1 MGEAATAPPV
11 PKRHCC
17 EPSCSATAYTLWSSE
32 PKYATPSLRAGVDH
46 TLSPVVKRQRWE
58 PSSASSAYRLP
69 SDVPTTTRPS
79 ATAGAAHHGVAQRL
93 HPLVAPVQRYGV
105 EHAVVAAHVER
116 VAVQHG
122 RAVDGAVPLLAVERE
137 PPPGRAVLDVDGPN
151 LPSDVPM

>member
-79 ATAGAAHHGVAQRL
+79 ATAG
-93 HPLVAPVQRYGV
+93 
-105 EHAVVAAHVER
+105 
-116 VAVQHG
+116 
-122 RAVDGAVPLLAVERE
+122 
-137 PPPGRAVLDVDGPN
+137 PPTMASLSGSTHLSR
-151 LPSDVPM
+151 PSSAMA